1 MRSLR
6 IENFKCFQDKTI
18 NFSNLTVLA
27 GGNGAGKS
35 TVIQSLLIL
44 AQSFDRKDFENIPK
58 IIYLNDYYY
67 SNP

>member
-44 AQSFDRKDFENIPK
+44 AQVLIERILK
-58 IIYLNDYYY
+58 IYQKSYI
-67 SNP
+67 